1 MFDYK
6 LKLISKTKKNMNK
19 IVKLTST
26 IFNENFRLMKDQ
38 IKREIMNEDI
48 QFAKQ
53 NSVVSSIIFDTDK

>member
-26 IFNENFRLMKDQ
+26 IFNENFRLIKDQ